1 MENQHEAIKG
11 YRDLSQEEV
20 DLMNLIKQKGSE
32 LEELCVMLGA
42 RARLDSD
49 LNSPEYRDA
58 ARWVAI
64 GKTHMQEGL
73 QAWVRSVAR
82 PESF

>member
-32 LEELCVMLGA
+32 LEELCVMLSA
-42 RARLDSD
+42 RAQLDGD

-58 ARWVAI
+58 PRWVAV
-64 GKTHMQEGL
+64 GKTHIQQGL
-73 QAWVRSVAR
+73 MAWIRSVAR

>member
-11 YRDLSQEEV
+11 YRDLNQEEV

-42 RARLDSD
+42 KASENGEI
-49 LNSPEYRDA
+49 NSPEYRDA
-58 ARWVAI
+58 YRWVAI